1 MNLKFIE
8 IEKKNFTNQVS
19 SLDLLNKLY
28 QSSYNAIEGILMS
41 KIFYLVI
48 LFFVAS
54 CTSNNKLVHN
64 YKNNE
69 ELEYG
74 SIKTVKPNL
83 IKESAYESFYISE
96 KLEAELNKIQFS
108 SATFLKGNEDCI
120 GLIRLSISG
129 SIDYYQL
136 IQTLKKRTYDIG
148 GNAIGVYDYKE
159 TRRVL
164 VNQHGYEVKNK
175 NRSIFESPEIKYVLV
190 KENRKVAKITADI
203 FRCTKQST

>member
-1 MNLKFIE
+1 
-8 IEKKNFTNQVS
+8 
-19 SLDLLNKLY
+19 
-28 QSSYNAIEGILMS
+28 MS
-41 KIFYLVI
+41 KIFYFVFLLSFFFLVSC
-48 LFFVAS
+48 AS
-54 CTSNNKLVHN
+54 NKEISH
-64 YKNNE
+64 YKSKANE

-74 SIKTVKPNL
+74 SIKTVKPKI

-96 KLEAELNKIQFS
+96 KLEDDLNKIQFS
-108 SATFLKGNEDCI
+108 STTFLKGNEDCV

-129 SIDYYQL
+129 SVDYYQL
-136 IQTLKKRTYDIG
+136 IQTLKKRTHDIG

-175 NRSIFESPEIKYVLV
+175 NRNVFASPEIKYVLV

>member
-1 MNLKFIE
+1 
-8 IEKKNFTNQVS
+8 
-19 SLDLLNKLY
+19 
-28 QSSYNAIEGILMS
+28 MS

-96 KLEAELNKIQFS
+96 KLEAELNKIQLYVW
-108 SATFLKGNEDCI
+108 LK
-120 GLIRLSISG
+120 
-129 SIDYYQL
+129 YYQL
-136 IQTLKKRTYDIG
+136 GIC
-148 GNAIGVYDYKE
+148 N
-159 TRRVL
+159 
-164 VNQHGYEVKNK
+164 
-175 NRSIFESPEIKYVLV
+175 
-190 KENRKVAKITADI
+190 
-203 FRCTKQST
+203 